1 MIWLL
6 LPPAAWIA
14 AVLLLVLAQRP
25 LIYRPEPSART
36 PEQAGT
42 PWLRPVEENGR
53 LLGWWVPPRQP
64 DGLLLLVFHGNR
76 GTLARMAAKTARWH
90 DFGFGL
96 FLATYRGYEH
106 NGGRPHEAGLYEDG
120 RAAQAWLERHGLP
133 LRQQVLYGES
143 LGAAVAVQLAAE
155 RPPRGLVLEAPFT
168 SLPDLAARRY
178 PWAPV
183 RLLLRQRYDN
193 INKINKVKN
202 KTLILHGGADKT
214 TPASHGERLAMA
226 CEKPHLHIL
235 PQAGH
240 LDLYDHGAQRHL
252 LDYLAVI

>member
-14 AVLLLVLAQRP
+14 AVLGLVLAQRP
-25 LIYRPEPSART
+25 LIYRPESSART
-36 PEQAGT
+36 PEEAGT

-64 DGLLLLVFHGNR
+64 DGLLLVIFHGNR

-96 FLATYRGYEH
+96 FLATYRGYEGNVGH
-106 NGGRPHEAGLYEDG
+106 PDEAGLYEDG
-120 RAAQAWLERHGLP
+120 RAVRAWLERQGLP
-133 LRQQVLYGES
+133 LRRQVLYGES
-143 LGAAVAVQLAAE
+143 LGAAVALHLAAE
-155 RPPRGLVLEAPFT
+155 GPARGLVLEAPFT
-168 SLPDLAARRY
+168 SLPDIAARRY
-178 PWAPV
+178 PWAPA

-193 INKINKVKN
+193 INKINKVKI
-202 KTLILHGGADKT
+202 KTLILHGENDKS
-214 TPASHGERLAMA
+214 TPPAHSERLAGCSQMA
-226 CEKPHLHIL
+226 RLHIL

-240 LDLYDHGAQRHL
+240 LDLYDHGAQQYL
-252 LDYLAVI
+252 LDYLARI